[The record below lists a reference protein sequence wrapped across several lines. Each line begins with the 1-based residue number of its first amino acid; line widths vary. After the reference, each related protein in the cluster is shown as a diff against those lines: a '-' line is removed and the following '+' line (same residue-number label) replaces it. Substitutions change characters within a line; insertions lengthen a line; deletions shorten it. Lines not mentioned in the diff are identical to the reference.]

1 MPFRFR
7 LEKVARYRR
16 QLVDEQSRAVARAG
30 RVVATIEARMAA
42 LDDDIA
48 RQRARGACGG
58 PDVSVR
64 GMMSRTLWIEHLVG
78 IREDHARE
86 LAVARLAFDAER
98 AKLAAAWRD
107 QEILEKLRAQQKAAW
122 EAEERR
128 RENRDL
134 DEIGQ
139 IRADRQ
145 RRSKIAS

>member
-1 MPFRFR
+1 
-7 LEKVARYRR
+7 
-16 QLVDEQSRAVARAG
+16 
-30 RVVATIEARMAA
+30 
-42 LDDDIA
+42 
-48 RQRARGACGG
+48 
-58 PDVSVR
+58 
-64 GMMSRTLWIEHLVG
+64 MMSRTLWIEHLVG